1 MALDHIWTVGVP
13 NGWEVAE
20 ANLLLS
26 FFTGKGIDDYNA
38 TFTLDGVALDM
49 TRDNALVAC
58 NGVTAMIATKL
69 DRASYVDEVWALPPP
84 VGNSRYYSG
93 IMGLTSLLML
103 SGQYII
109 W

>member
-1 MALDHIWTVGVP
+1 MP
-13 NGWEVAE
+13 NDWEVAE

-58 NGVTAMIATKL
+58 NGVTAMIATNST
-69 DRASYVDEVWALPPP
+69 RASYVDEVWALPPP

-93 IMGLTSLLML
+93 IMGLTALLML